1 MRFRRRLTPEARVD
15 LIPMIDVVFQLVI
28 FFMVTSTF
36 MMTPGINMQFPASTT
51 TEPVLMANV
60 VVTVASP
67 DEIYINRDRYSL
79 ASFEEALGALDEQE
93 RSEIDTIVIEGDRE
107 VSYDLLVKV
116 LDRLRL
122 YGFDS
127 VSLRLLEDTA
137 TVAP

>member
-36 MMTPGINMQFPASTT
+36 MMTPGINLQFPASTT

-79 ASFEEALGALDEQE
+79 ASFEEALGGLDEQE

-116 LDRLRL
+116 LDRLRR

-127 VSLRLLEDTA
+127 VSLRLLEDKA
-137 TVAP
+137 TVAQ